1 MTKPFVVW
9 PHCLKLFDSIWSCLA
24 KFEIHQTSDQKAWNI
39 AIVVVFDVWCLVRLA
54 RCIKHVWLANTRW
67 MWSDIWN
74 VSYIELRDAL
84 SQIPPCWNCC
94 GILGNFVAHNS
105 LRSDVWRYFIKHV
118 WTVWPGLQTAK
129 CLITKQCLGV
139 KHSPFRQGLT
149 VNSPHDSELR
159 LTWSTLSFGDWKI
172 NMAER
177 WREKTQILWTWKAL
191 HFIAVEQHFQYSK
204 FLQNRR
210 WWWIIKKSLQRRRKG
225 PRSAKRKRDV
235 WRVTVSFN
243 CQLIYVISEQF

>member
-1 MTKPFVVW
+1 MLKFCGPQLLAFG
-9 PHCLKLFDSIWSCLA
+9 CLTMFHKTCL
-24 KFEIHQTSDQKAWNI
+24 N
-39 AIVVVFDVWCLVRLA
+39 RLA
-54 RCIKHVWLANTRW
+54 RTSNSKMFDHQTMFGRQTFPV
-67 MWSDIWN
+67 
-74 VSYIELRDAL
+74 
-84 SQIPPCWNCC
+84 PP
-94 GILGNFVAHNS
+94 GF
-105 LRSDVWRYFIKHV
+105 
-118 WTVWPGLQTAK
+118 
-129 CLITKQCLGV
+129 
-139 KHSPFRQGLT
+139 
-149 VNSPHDSELR
+149 NSPHDSELR

-191 HFIAVEQHFQYSK
+191 HFIAVQQHFQYSK
-204 FLQNRR
+204 FLKNRR